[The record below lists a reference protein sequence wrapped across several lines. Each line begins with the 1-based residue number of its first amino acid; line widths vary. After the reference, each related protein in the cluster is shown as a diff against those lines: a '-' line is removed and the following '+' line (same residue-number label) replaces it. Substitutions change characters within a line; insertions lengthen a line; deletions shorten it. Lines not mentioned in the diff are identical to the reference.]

1 MQLHVQKIMVTRTRK
16 GDLFLLPF
24 LLYVAISSA
33 KFSQGHE
40 HSFGTKFELIH
51 RHSLKRN
58 QNNVMQHMT
67 RLEHIKLLL
76 HRDITRQRAI
86 SQRRGLKHASAVIRR
101 QVRANTR
108 VTNDRNA
115 SGKLPMH
122 SGADYGIG
130 EYFVSFKVGT
140 PAQRFML
147 IADTGSDLTWM
158 KCRYKC
164 QGATCNQTSSGRGD
178 FHPDRSSSFR
188 TIPCSSRMCKIELAN
203 LFSLAHCPSPLSPCA
218 YDFSYSDG
226 SEALGLFAQETV
238 TIRLTNG
245 RTARLNNVLVGCT
258 ESSHGTFET
267 ADGVIGLGYRNYS
280 FTLKAAEKF
289 GGKFSYCLVDHLSPK
304 NVSSYLVFGNDKQAT
319 ATPPDKMLYTELL
332 LGKINSFYAVNI
344 KDISIGGTMLQIPPQ
359 VWNVNSQGG
368 VILDSGSSLTFLTQ
382 PAYQPVMAALKHS
395 LSNFSKSKLDIE
407 PMDYCFNSTGFNESM
422 VPKLEFHFADGA
434 TFEAPVKSYVIDAA
448 EEVKCLGIVSA
459 SWPGTSIIGNIMQQ
473 NHIWEFDLINKRL
486 GFARSSCT

>member
-1 MQLHVQKIMVTRTRK
+1 MKTVHVFLRPRGHYSHFHILHYIYSSLVIKSCSCSGQEFMQLHVQIIMVTRTRK

-24 LLYVAISSA
+24 LLYMAISSA

-51 RHSLKRN
+51 RHSLQRN

-188 TIPCSSRMCKIELAN
+188 TIPCSSRKCKIELAN

-218 YDFSYSDG
+218 YDFSY
-226 SEALGLFAQETV
+226 L
-238 TIRLTNG
+238 
-245 RTARLNNVLVGCT
+245 
-258 ESSHGTFET
+258 
-267 ADGVIGLGYRNYS
+267 
-280 FTLKAAEKF
+280 
-289 GGKFSYCLVDHLSPK
+289 YCPF
-304 NVSSYLVFGNDKQAT
+304 VSN
-319 ATPPDKMLYTELL
+319 
-332 LGKINSFYAVNI
+332 
-344 KDISIGGTMLQIPPQ
+344 
-359 VWNVNSQGG
+359 
-368 VILDSGSSLTFLTQ
+368 
-382 PAYQPVMAALKHS
+382 
-395 LSNFSKSKLDIE
+395 
-407 PMDYCFNSTGFNESM
+407 TG
-422 VPKLEFHFADGA
+422 
-434 TFEAPVKSYVIDAA
+434 
-448 EEVKCLGIVSA
+448 
-459 SWPGTSIIGNIMQQ
+459 
-473 NHIWEFDLINKRL
+473 
-486 GFARSSCT
+486 